1 MKRLLSVAALLLC
14 GACGQPNAGLPYYR
28 SADLTP
34 EWLNDAIATSPR
46 MHTVGDFA
54 FADQSAARITRAD
67 LTGRV
72 SLVYFFFTKCGG
84 VCPLTQPNIAELL
97 RRVPHV
103 PSFQVLAFSVTPDAD
118 SVPQLADYAA
128 RHHINDSRWH
138 LLTGSRD
145 ELGRLAKESFFV
157 NLTDGKPYGV
167 KSVAHTETVALLDQR
182 GRIRG
187 VYDGTLRLEVGR
199 MEEDVRR
206 LLQ

>member
-1 MKRLLSVAALLLC
+1 MHSVA
-14 GACGQPNAGLPYYR
+14 
-28 SADLTP
+28 
-34 EWLNDAIATSPR
+34 
-46 MHTVGDFA
+46 DFA
-54 FADQSAARITRAD
+54 FTDQSGSKITRAE

-72 SLVYFFFTKCGG
+72 SVVYFFFTRCGG
-84 VCPLTQPNIAELL
+84 VCPLTQPNIADLL
-97 RRVPHV
+97 RRVRGDTRL
-103 PSFQVLAFSVTPDAD
+103 QVLAFSVTPTAD
-118 SVPQLADYAA
+118 SVVQLRDYVV
-128 RHHINDSRWH
+128 RHHITDKRWH
-138 LLTGSRD
+138 FLTGSPQ

-199 MEEDVRR
+199 MEEDIRE